1 MKNIKKSSLEISLI
15 RLEIEEAKQ
24 FHDDAKRDLESILL
38 KLDLAKREP
47 VNPDHIPEIASAES
61 SDNEIDKTLFKL
73 IAKNTH
79 PDITD
84 DPLKNAYFKEASK
97 YLETGDTDKLIEICQ
112 NVSIDVGKYSEK
124 IIDAL
129 LDVKSNLAKELNRIK
144 NSEFYVWY
152 FFTEDKK
159 VLTIYDMC
167 LKMKKDITVEEIL
180 NIIRGQQSANDNE
193 LTLTNR

>member
-1 MKNIKKSSLEISLI
+1 M
-15 RLEIEEAKQ
+15 
-24 FHDDAKRDLESILL
+24 
-38 KLDLAKREP
+38 
-47 VNPDHIPEIASAES
+47 
-61 SDNEIDKTLFKL
+61 
-73 IAKNTH
+73 
-79 PDITD
+79 
-84 DPLKNAYFKEASK
+84 
-97 YLETGDTDKLIEICQ
+97 
-112 NVSIDVGKYSEK
+112 GKYSEK